1 MRRVVSLLHNVLWER
16 MGDWFRERGLKGG
29 NSVDNIFELLFV
41 RSFVPTPW
49 WKRAG
54 LRSFFGAVENSLR
67 GRETDHYTQC
77 TVK

>member
-41 RSFVPTPW
+41 RSFQRHGGSEQGSAAFSVRL
-49 WKRAG
+49 K
-54 LRSFFGAVENSLR
+54 
-67 GRETDHYTQC
+67 
-77 TVK
+77 TVYAEERQTIIHSVQ